1 MELVGVITSL
11 FMLVFIL
18 NIVPDRNSD
27 VREGRSALAEA
38 IAVYSTAL
46 VKTAKSQR
54 LRDDF
59 NLLAERNKNLFSLA
73 LRHENGDF
81 SVCDTTLIFW
91 LKETKPALPGA
102 APQSRRFARFHRRSH
117 QPLAGDDR

>member
-1 MELVGVITSL
+1 MGLVGVITSL

-54 LRDDF
+54 LRYDF
-59 NLLAERNKNLFSLA
+59 NLLAERNKTCSPWRSASKSEICSFPPPITSTA
-73 LRHENGDF
+73 G
-81 SVCDTTLIFW
+81 
-91 LKETKPALPGA
+91 
-102 APQSRRFARFHRRSH
+102 RR
-117 QPLAGDDR
+117 